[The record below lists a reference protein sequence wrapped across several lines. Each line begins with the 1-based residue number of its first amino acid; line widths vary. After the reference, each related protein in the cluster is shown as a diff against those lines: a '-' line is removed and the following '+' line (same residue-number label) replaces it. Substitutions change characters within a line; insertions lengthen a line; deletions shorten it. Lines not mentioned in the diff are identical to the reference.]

1 VERKIRGV
9 KKLHDILRQLR
20 ESGLFSSINVLKLVD
35 EETVNLLKIKAEVSD
50 GSILY
55 INEMHTQYYQKY
67 SYHWQ
72 ETNGDL
78 IIRWDNKPHWREL
91 RTFPHHKHI
100 GDRDNVV
107 PSHRVTLEEV
117 FTEIKKRK
125 EIE

>member
-1 VERKIRGV
+1 
-9 KKLHDILRQLR
+9 
-20 ESGLFSSINVLKLVD
+20 
-35 EETVNLLKIKAEVSD
+35 
-50 GSILY
+50 
-55 INEMHTQYYQKY
+55 MHTQNYQKY

-107 PSHRVTLEEV
+107 PSHRVTLEDV
-117 FTEIKKRK
+117 ITEIKKREADK
-125 EIE
+125 NHATDI